1 MPKGDLLEFVRSE
14 VRGVVYHNS
23 ILDEMRL
30 GGRNYPRTG
39 RYLIEVDEPQ
49 LDELYL
55 TIVSILNEPVNKVM
69 WKVSID
75 GLNITREFKPQVVN
89 ESSIGSIY
97 ATHVF
102 DLSKIVRVGKT
113 YALMITFDS
122 SKPVIIDGIEL
133 IGVRRVEGVL
143 TEVSYMAGCVLLNPS
158 EAYSIKPSP
167 SKPGPYNLSLFM
179 NVPSRS
185 AAVDITLNN
194 MHLKTLNGLLG
205 LSNVQ
210 LPSLHLT
217 QDGVLII
224 KHKEATEMYHP
235 RFISIYSLLNYSM
248 SCRGPEVTMTL
259 DEISCKGDECN
270 VSIIIRN
277 EGDLTCDNVM
287 VVGFS
292 AGNILIRDVINAV
305 RAGEEVRKNY
315 RISARSADT
324 RVVLKAIYRRFGR
337 QFINEVKASLP
348 SNG

>member
-1 MPKGDLLEFVRSE
+1 LEACVCFAFRVME
-14 VRGVVYHNS
+14 ENS
-23 ILDEMRL
+23 
-30 GGRNYPRTG
+30 
-39 RYLIEVDEPQ
+39 
-49 LDELYL
+49 
-55 TIVSILNEPVNKVM
+55 
-69 WKVSID
+69 
-75 GLNITREFKPQVVN
+75 
-89 ESSIGSIY
+89 
-97 ATHVF
+97 H
-102 DLSKIVRVGKT
+102 
-113 YALMITFDS
+113 
-122 SKPVIIDGIEL
+122 
-133 IGVRRVEGVL
+133 
-143 TEVSYMAGCVLLNPS
+143 AG
-158 EAYSIKPSP
+158 ADAQK
-167 SKPGPYNLSLFM
+167 
-179 NVPSRS
+179 
-185 AAVDITLNN
+185 
-194 MHLKTLNGLLG
+194 
-205 LSNVQ
+205 
-210 LPSLHLT
+210 
-217 QDGVLII
+217 DGVLII